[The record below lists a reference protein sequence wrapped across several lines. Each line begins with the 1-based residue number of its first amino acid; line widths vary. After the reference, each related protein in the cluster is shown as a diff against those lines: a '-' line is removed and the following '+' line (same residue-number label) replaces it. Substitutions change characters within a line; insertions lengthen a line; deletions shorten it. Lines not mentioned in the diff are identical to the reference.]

1 MNNLM
6 KTGCLAFTIATFN
19 CFANDS
25 GSLEQVSFPDVLEV
39 TAAAP
44 AEKLSYGTD
53 PAQHIRVWR
62 AADNS
67 EQNAANVIF
76 IHGGCWLKDYDISHT
91 AAASSALNDAGYNVW
106 SIEYR
111 RLGMAGGDWPGSLND
126 VTAAISY
133 VQNQLNDEPVAL
145 MGHSAGG
152 HLALLATAN
161 ESAVAQDID
170 VVIGL
175 AAITDMESYA
185 QAEGGCNQA
194 AASLMQ
200 TAYTDTSDYAAA
212 SPNAQNLHSNIWLLQ
227 GSADSI
233 VPMSQTEGLSVDVQ
247 VETIEGA
254 GHFDFIHPQTNA
266 WKALIRRLN
275 KEFNE

>member
-6 KTGCLAFTIATFN
+6 KTGCLIFTVATFN
-19 CFANDS
+19 CFANES
-25 GSLEQVSFPDVLEV
+25 TSLEQVSFPDVLEV
-39 TAAAP
+39 TAEAP
-44 AEKLSYGTD
+44 TEMLSYGTD
-53 PAQHIRVWR
+53 PAQHIRLWR
-62 AADNS
+62 ATDNS
-67 EQNAANVIF
+67 EQTAANVIF

-133 VQNQLNDEPVAL
+133 VQNKLNDEPVAL

-175 AAITDMESYA
+175 AAITDMASYA
-185 QAEGGCNQA
+185 QAEGGCNEA
-194 AASLMQ
+194 AANLMQ
-200 TAYTDTSDYAAA
+200 TAYADTSDYAAA
-212 SPNAQNLHSNIWLLQ
+212 SPNAQSLHSNLWLLR

-233 VPMSQTEGLSVDVQ
+233 VPMSQTDGLPVDVQ

-254 GHFDFIHPQTNA
+254 GHFDFIHPQSSA
-266 WKALIRRLN
+266 WKALIQRLN